1 MYVQT
6 QTLAEMAPSK
16 DSIDP
21 EDPTTTWVT
30 TKSILLSETFPMEFT
45 TGGTSS
51 REIVKV
57 KYLTLFL
64 VRYMWQYKP
73 NEQCDHCEQYKQKD
87 QYEQYKQYEQNEQ

>member
-57 KYLTLFL
+57 QTERS
-64 VRYMWQYKP
+64 VRAIQAV
-73 NEQCDHCEQYKQKD
+73 C
-87 QYEQYKQYEQNEQ
+87 

>member
-45 TGGTSS
+45 RNGRAENFDFYTPSAQIKSS
-51 REIVKV
+51 NDERD
-57 KYLTLFL
+57 LG
-64 VRYMWQYKP
+64 
-73 NEQCDHCEQYKQKD
+73 
-87 QYEQYKQYEQNEQ
+87 QNK

>member
-57 KYLTLFL
+57 KYLTLHS
-64 VRYMWQYKP
+64 RYSLHSLFSLHSFYSLHSLYSLYK
-73 NEQCDHCEQYKQKD
+73 
-87 QYEQYKQYEQNEQ
+87 

>member
-64 VRYMWQYKP
+64 VRYFFFVYFIFLGLKVRRGKNP
-73 NEQCDHCEQYKQKD
+73 ALTSSNA
-87 QYEQYKQYEQNEQ
+87 

>member
-64 VRYMWQYKP
+64 VRYMWCHPIIIVRY
-73 NEQCDHCEQYKQKD
+73 NRYKQKD

>member
-64 VRYMWQYKP
+64 VRYMRCHPIILVRYNRW
-73 NEQCDHCEQYKQKD
+73 
-87 QYEQYKQYEQNEQ
+87 

>member
-64 VRYMWQYKP
+64 VRYTVYTVSTVSTS
-73 NEQCDHCEQYKQKD
+73 ETSASSGRFSSIFKQ
-87 QYEQYKQYEQNEQ
+87 EL